1 MSLFTR
7 KPDKVVVGT
16 ARRRTRISTDSPSER
31 VIYHRSGIPSRGG
44 HPTDRA
50 HRGVAAP
57 MSYGFWLRLADN
69 WDGWLDGRHAGDRPL
84 ADLEWAQ
91 RLQDLHEENVNRL
104 YAATADVNY
113 AHVADLQALLARKA
127 QLDAAI
133 RDTRADLEQ
142 VPEPR
147 TGAGP
152 AEGHVDERIIA
163 QRRRAEHSRAKE
175 PVRQRLSAL
184 RDEQHEVITQA
195 LDLRAQLEEE
205 FAVLL
210 RIEERHRSFYQ
221 RRLRTYTR
229 RLARGR
235 TDYAGLRHELR
246 APAWTEQPCPWVPKE
261 ADSLVASAVADPT
274 VADPL
279 AAEPPVGAEPT
290 GAPVD
295 VEAA

>member
-113 AHVADLQALLARKA
+113 AV
-127 QLDAAI
+127 
-133 RDTRADLEQ
+133 
-142 VPEPR
+142 R

-221 RRLRTYTR
+221 PHHLLVDAGGEVTVPVHHIGDATGH
-229 RLARGR
+229 ARGEVAPGPAQHHHPP
-235 TDYAGLRHELR
+235 AGHI
-246 APAWTEQPCPWVPKE
+246 
-261 ADSLVASAVADPT
+261 
-274 VADPL
+274 L
-279 AAEPPVGAEPT
+279 AAVVAHAFHHGRARPARRSRAKPR
-290 GAPVD
+290 
-295 VEAA
+295 